1 MRLDFLPLEWFEIF
15 SQTKLA
21 KFGKNHQAQI
31 PFHDFT
37 ITLYHNIIIIH
48 IMFFGNIFRNQNK
61 SKSKSRDSLLDK
73 VRILDHEDGD
83 AIEIDYFFGEKEDKM
98 PYIEAINS
106 FSPTASLT
114 SSTSQNTIDTLRE
127 DLKSSN
133 KKVSFHLSTS
143 PASVSNIYQSDDYYF
158 SMEDVDDLM
167 LNPDALDQYQTF
179 KEQQSKA
186 NTVDEKRH
194 DRQLRRALIQEE
206 LDILVQNCEENDEL
220 QGHEFEPEAIEALGI
235 AANKLAYLRKFY
247 DVAKCEY
254 IFAPSVAYTIMDGTL
269 LEEANKHYFG
279 KSDEFLVMYAG
290 AMGSSILT
298 QRAANSRYMD
308 LNRDESPLA
317 EDIDLG
323 FYDDDDD
330 ESDIELDRA
339 QVMKMVWGVSPQAVG
354 LKKFTFDNQ
363 KKAQKSRKIG
373 FKSILS
379 VLVLGALSM
388 DWHRFNMSEI
398 TWSNIITQDFHNLLP
413 ARHPNQQVLHMEKED
428 QTTVKK
434 LGKRPIV
441 SNLLY

>member
-1 MRLDFLPLEWFEIF
+1 MFL
-15 SQTKLA
+15 
-21 KFGKNHQAQI
+21 
-31 PFHDFT
+31 
-37 ITLYHNIIIIH
+37 
-48 IMFFGNIFRNQNK
+48 GNIFRNQNK
-61 SKSKSRDSLLDK
+61 SKGKSRESLLDK
-73 VRILDHEDGD
+73 VRVLDHEDGD
-83 AIEIDYFFGEKEDKM
+83 AIEIDYFFGEKDDKM

-127 DLKSSN
+127 DFKSSN

-167 LNPDALDQYQTF
+167 LNPDALDQYQSF

-186 NTVDEKRH
+186 DTIDEKRH

-308 LNRDESPLA
+308 LNRDENPLA

-373 FKSILS
+373 FKSVLS
-379 VLVLGALSM
+379 ILVLAALSM
-388 DWHRFNMSEI
+388 DWHHFNMSEI

-413 ARHPNQQVLHMEKED
+413 ARHPNQHVLDMEKEGH
-428 QTTVKK
+428 TPVKK